1 MEELESEEVK
11 GFVDAQAAVAEA
23 VLSTCDD
30 HRVRLRGQLTALFD
44 HPRYRAPFKRAGSYF
59 YLHNPGLQP
68 HSALYVQV
76 NQSPP
81 RESRGHPAE
90 SERDASFLQSEPSLL
105 LLLLLQ
111 HGLGG
116 GEEPDVLLDPNTFS
130 DDATVSLAMFGVS
143 HEGEHLAYGTSAS
156 GSDWVTIRVMRVRDR
171 RHLHDEICWVSY
183 PLPPCVA
190 HGRSFQRSLI

>member
-1 MEELESEEVK
+1 
-11 GFVDAQAAVAEA
+11 VDAQAAVAEA

-68 HSALYVQV
+68 HSALYVQ
-76 NQSPP
+76 
-81 RESRGHPAE
+81 
-90 SERDASFLQSEPSLL
+90 
-105 LLLLLQ
+105 

-143 HEGEHLAYGTSAS
+143 HDGEHLAYGTSAS